1 MTLAKDMIVAVTG
14 ATGLVGRRVIQD
26 LVLED
31 RIQRVIA
38 VGRKQEALEEIAI
51 ASGAKV
57 SIAIADINDVEALQ
71 TAFAGCVAVVHAA
84 GFVDPLADRDAIF
97 KVNVEGTRCA
107 IEAATHAGCRHFIQ
121 ISSLSVITGQGDQ
134 YDLDE
139 SAPLVMCGENYADSK
154 VEAEKTAHRMLD
166 GNLASGD
173 GAMQL
178 TILRPGFIYGPHE
191 QAWMPRLLRSIK
203 AGQAALIDG
212 GKRMTNVV
220 YVGNL
225 SRAVSLALLNTK
237 AYGHDFNIT
246 DGQKISKKDLF
257 DALADGMGYPRVTR
271 KIPRPLFAMASAVV
285 SKIAPHL
292 SAQARTGLARFSPGA
307 FRLAAVNQGFSIKKA
322 ENQLNYV
329 DRIPFATAMKDTLQF
344 FKTEKKEI
352 E

>member
-1 MTLAKDMIVAVTG
+1 MAFAGSLIVAVTG
-14 ATGLVGRRVIQD
+14 ATGLVGRRLVQD
-26 LVLED
+26 LSLD
-31 RIQRVIA
+31 GRIERVVA
-38 VGRKQEALEEIAI
+38 VGRNAGALEEL
-51 ASGAKV
+51 ASADRDKI
-57 SIAIADINDVEALQ
+57 SFAIADINDIEALRK
-71 TAFAGCVAVVHAA
+71 AFDGCAVVVHAA
-84 GFVDPLADRDAIF
+84 GFVDPLADREAIF
-97 KVNVEGTRCA
+97 KVNVQGTRCA
-107 IEAATHAGCRHFIQ
+107 IDAATLAGCKQFIQ

-154 VEAEKTAHRMLD
+154 VEAEKTAHQMLD
-166 GNLASGD
+166 GNLSLGD
-173 GAMQL
+173 EALQL

-191 QAWMPRLLRSIK
+191 QAWMPRLLNSIRS
-203 AGQAALIDG
+203 GQAALIDG

-225 SRAVSLALLNTK
+225 SRAVSLSLLNPK
-237 AYGHDFNIT
+237 AYGQDFNIT

-292 SAQARTGLARFSPGA
+292 SVEARTKLARFSPGA

-322 ENQLNYV
+322 ENLLNYV
-329 DRIPFATAMKDTLQF
+329 DRIPFATAMKDTLQY
-344 FKTEKKEI
+344 FKAEK
-352 E
+352 